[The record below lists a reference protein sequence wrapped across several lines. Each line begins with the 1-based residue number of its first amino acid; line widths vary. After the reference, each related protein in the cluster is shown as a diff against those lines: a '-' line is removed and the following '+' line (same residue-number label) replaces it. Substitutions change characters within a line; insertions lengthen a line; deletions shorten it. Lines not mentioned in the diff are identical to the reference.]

1 MTRDVPAAPD
11 PAFPDE
17 PQTSV
22 HAQTVGPE
30 SAESDAPEEPSDRTL
45 DEESLRR
52 AHSEAE
58 GDATEPR
65 RDEP

>member
-1 MTRDVPAAPD
+1 VSDKPAAPD

-22 HAQTVGPE
+22 HAQTVGPKPE
-30 SAESDAPEEPSDRTL
+30 DSDAPEEPSDRTVE
-45 DEESLRR
+45 EESLRR

-58 GDATEPR
+58 SQATERR